1 MRELGQQIRTRQD
14 MATLV
19 NWSIACCVLHN
30 MLSLLGDVWEEEF
43 AEMGDVEGDD
53 HDDVDVNARFVDA
66 TAFKEHLKAT
76 TL

>member
-1 MRELGQQIRTRQD
+1 
-14 MATLV
+14 
-19 NWSIACCVLHN
+19 